1 MFVDKGNREAEEKLA
16 KEVELQKNNVKN
28 GIKITQPDIELIM
41 NELEVG
47 FSLAEKA
54 LRENKGDVVEALI
67 YLLR

>member
-16 KEVELQKNNVKN
+16 KEVELQKIH
-28 GIKITQPDIELIM
+28 IKKSDIEMIM

-54 LRENKGDVVEALI
+54 LRENKGDVVEALV